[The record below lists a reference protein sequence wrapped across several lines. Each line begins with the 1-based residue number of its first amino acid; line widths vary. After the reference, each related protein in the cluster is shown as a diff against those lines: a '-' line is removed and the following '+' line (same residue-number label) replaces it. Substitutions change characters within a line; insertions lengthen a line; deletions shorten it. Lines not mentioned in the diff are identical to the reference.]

1 MLTRVAT
8 VGLILE
14 IVFGALLFIT
24 RATEYTASSLFIT
37 KMVAVGTGILNALA
51 IRIRLETPTNDWRQP
66 IRLRIGAAFRSSSGW
81 RP

>member
-51 IRIRLETPTNDWRQP
+51 IRIRLETPTIGDSQFVC
-66 IRLRIGAAFRSSSGW
+66 IGAAFRCSSGW